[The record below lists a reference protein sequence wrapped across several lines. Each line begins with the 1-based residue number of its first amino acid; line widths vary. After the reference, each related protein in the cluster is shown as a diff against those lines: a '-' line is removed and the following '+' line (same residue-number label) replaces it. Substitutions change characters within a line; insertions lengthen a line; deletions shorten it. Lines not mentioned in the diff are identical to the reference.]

1 MSKNITASILAE
13 SKKKKQNNRLWWL
26 ISVVI
31 IALILGG
38 YFFWSGDS
46 SSANSSVQVEIVS
59 STKGDLRT
67 SIESD
72 GSIINPNIVDMSF
85 LINGT
90 LEKIFVEEGQK
101 VEAGTEMATLD
112 TRDLEFNLRSAKSSL
127 QIAYANYRAKAAMLT
142 DTQLKDLEVSLQS
155 QEDDLKSITLGVD
168 QDLQQALDFG
178 VVELETSFPSLE
190 TAIQTVDAILLVD
203 MNYSDNSIVLSVTH
217 DSLGLNSA
225 KNSYKIVRRSLDS
238 LQEEYISVENLE
250 DSQIS
255 SYLKKTQ
262 ILAQEIQDLVDQMVD
277 VLRTATATSS
287 VSQSKIDSI
296 KSEINATNTKVLSE
310 VTSLTSTIQRIESA
324 YLEQQSKI
332 VSAENSI
339 SKLETQI
346 ETAVESVEEKEVS
359 KQTSLTVLSAQIT
372 QAKIKVEQAEYDLEL
387 ATLSAPIAGE
397 VITVNG
403 NEGEA
408 IKTESTSSDTA
419 FIQILSDSNF
429 TTEVYVEEIDIAQIE
444 KEQKVVITL
453 DAIPDVELIGK
464 VTFISSTAT
473 TSNSGVV
480 TYLVRVEIIDDLGSP
495 IKEGMTTYVEFL
507 TQEAEDA
514 VLVPSAA
521 ITKKGKKS
529 IVMLED
535 GSPREVEVGISD
547 GSMTEIVSGLNENE
561 NILVGGT
568 VADTGEGKMGAR
580 ELSEEMLIK
589 MKEAG
594 FTDEELE
601 KIQGGE
607 MTDKMREKMQALRG
621 EQEESGG
628 GGRGEGGGGRGEGGG
643 PPQR

>member
-190 TAIQTVDAILLVD
+190 TAIQTVDTILLVD
-203 MNYSDNSIVLSVTH
+203 MNYSDNSIVLSATH

-225 KNSYKIVRRSLDS
+225 KNSYEIVRRSLDS

-310 VTSLTSTIQRIESA
+310 VTSLMSTIQRIESA

-529 IVMLED
+529 IVILED

-547 GSMTEIVSGLNENE
+547 GSMTEIVSGLSVEE

-568 VADTGEGKMGAR
+568 TVVGGEGEKGAR
-580 ELSEEMLIK
+580 EISEEMLTK

-621 EQEESGG
+621 EQEESGE
-628 GGRGEGGGGRGEGGG
+628 GRGTGGG